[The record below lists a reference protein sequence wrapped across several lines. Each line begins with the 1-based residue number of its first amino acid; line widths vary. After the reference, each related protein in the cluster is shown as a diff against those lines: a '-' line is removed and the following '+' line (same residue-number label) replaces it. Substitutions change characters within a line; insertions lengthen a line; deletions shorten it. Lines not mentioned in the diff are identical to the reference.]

1 MKKLVITISFLL
13 LLNILTACDNNP
25 EDFEMII
32 NGTETLSGDML
43 WKLRDD
49 RVTTNL
55 KLNNTNTLILEE
67 PSSIAVYQS
76 ISIETT
82 NFIELVMSWNL
93 KNLGDAELVYY
104 IALGDGEKFGD
115 FQIMGQFSDARKSS
129 ISSYDAF
136 ASVSYDIVTNKDVEK
151 NTFIKLRVSISPN
164 NANQLILE
172 NISLTTKVNNDVILF
187 DENNLINKR
196 LNVNPLQQLSVPD
209 IGSVICSPTSLAMV
223 VNYYGFDFT
232 QTEMAKK
239 VLDRNGNIYG
249 NWTFNAS
256 FAGSLEGLYGRVEYI
271 DDFSKIVAYIKNDIP
286 VVMSINST
294 SKDQLTGSIMAYPA
308 GHLIVLI
315 GFEKIEGIWYGI
327 VNDPAEY
334 ENSKVERKY
343 PVSQLIDV
351 WRQYTYIITDESLT

>member
-1 MKKLVITISFLL
+1 
-13 LLNILTACDNNP
+13 
-25 EDFEMII
+25 MII

-172 NISLTTKVNNDVILF
+172 NISLTTRLITMLF
-187 DENNLINKR
+187 YL
-196 LNVNPLQQLSVPD
+196 
-209 IGSVICSPTSLAMV
+209 M
-223 VNYYGFDFT
+223 
-232 QTEMAKK
+232 
-239 VLDRNGNIYG
+239 
-249 NWTFNAS
+249 
-256 FAGSLEGLYGRVEYI
+256 
-271 DDFSKIVAYIKNDIP
+271 KII
-286 VVMSINST
+286 
-294 SKDQLTGSIMAYPA
+294 
-308 GHLIVLI
+308 
-315 GFEKIEGIWYGI
+315 
-327 VNDPAEY
+327 
-334 ENSKVERKY
+334 
-343 PVSQLIDV
+343 
-351 WRQYTYIITDESLT
+351 

>member
-1 MKKLVITISFLL
+1 M
-13 LLNILTACDNNP
+13 
-25 EDFEMII
+25 
-32 NGTETLSGDML
+32 
-43 WKLRDD
+43 
-49 RVTTNL
+49 
-55 KLNNTNTLILEE
+55 
-67 PSSIAVYQS
+67 
-76 ISIETT
+76 
-82 NFIELVMSWNL
+82 
-93 KNLGDAELVYY
+93 
-104 IALGDGEKFGD
+104 
-115 FQIMGQFSDARKSS
+115 
-129 ISSYDAF
+129 
-136 ASVSYDIVTNKDVEK
+136 
-151 NTFIKLRVSISPN
+151 
-164 NANQLILE
+164 
-172 NISLTTKVNNDVILF
+172 
-187 DENNLINKR
+187 
-196 LNVNPLQQLSVPD
+196 LSVHRP
-209 IGSVICSPTSLAMV
+209 LAMV